1 MSASVMRP
9 VADAR
14 WLATDDA
21 AELRA
26 AVAVLRR
33 RAEDT
38 FVLRFIIR
46 ALLGA
51 AKGIESQY

>member
-1 MSASVMRP
+1 MSVGVTRP

-38 FVLRFIIR
+38 VVLRFIIR

-51 AKGIESQY
+51 AKGIESQS

>member
-1 MSASVMRP
+1 MRP
-9 VADAR
+9 VADAQ

-38 FVLRFIIR
+38 LVLRFIIR

-51 AKGIESQY
+51 AKGIESQV

>member
-1 MSASVMRP
+1 MSVGIGSPVTAS
-9 VADAR
+9 AWIAQ
-14 WLATDDA
+14 DDA

-38 FVLRFIIR
+38 MVLRFIIR

-51 AKGIESQY
+51 AKGIESQS